1 MDAEIRTLRE
11 DELEAVLR
19 ANAAWFGEGF
29 SLPGVQAERPT
40 IEPNRYFVALD
51 GGQIVAGAGAATF
64 QLTVP
69 GGATVPCAGLTAVGT
84 LPTHRRRGL
93 GTALMKRQLEHAREH
108 GDPVSYLWAS
118 EAIIYQRFGF
128 GLGAWAGAFRIRR
141 EATGF
146 LRDVRTHGRLRLVER
161 DEAIK
166 LIPDVYERVRLA
178 RPGAIDRSPAWLEYR
193 FHHHDE
199 HHRDKETSPRFFAIY
214 ETASGVDGYV
224 TYTIKDLWEHGGPK
238 QELEVDELVAA
249 TDEAYA
255 ALWRYCFDVDL
266 VRTVTGWKR
275 PVDEPL
281 LQMLVEPRAL
291 NFRLRDG
298 TWVRLVDVAAA
309 LEARR
314 YSHEGRAVLELDDE
328 FAPWNDGTYEL
339 DGGPEGATCRPSSA
353 EPDVSM
359 RVEDLAAAYL
369 GAVSFRALASAGRI
383 VERKPGALRTADAMF
398 SSTVAPWCPWI
409 F

>member
-1 MDAEIRTLRE
+1 MNAEIRKLRE

-19 ANAAWFGEGF
+19 ANAAWFGERF
-29 SLPGVQAERPT
+29 SATAADAERPT
-40 IEPNRYFVALD
+40 IQPDRYFVALEGD
-51 GGQIVAGAGAATF
+51 QIVAGAGAATF

-69 GGATVPCAGLTAVGT
+69 GGNTLPCAGLTAVGT

-93 GTALMKRQLEHAREH
+93 GTALMKRQLEHAREN

-118 EAIIYQRFGF
+118 EAVIYQRFGF
-128 GLGAWAGAFRIRR
+128 GLGSWAGAFRIRR

-146 LRDVRTHGRLRLVER
+146 LREVRTSGRLRLVER
-161 DEAIK
+161 DEALK
-166 LIPDVYERVRLA
+166 LIPDVYERVRRE

-193 FHHHDE
+193 FHHQDE
-199 HHRDKETSPRFFAIY
+199 HHRDKDSSPPFYAIHETGNGA
-214 ETASGVDGYV
+214 DGYV
-224 TYTIKDLWEHGGPK
+224 VYSIKDLWDHGGPR
-238 QELEVDELVAA
+238 QELEIDELVAA
-249 TDEAYA
+249 TDDAHA

-281 LQMLVEPRAL
+281 LHMLVEPRAL

-298 TWVRLVDVAAA
+298 TWVRLVDVAGA
-309 LEARR
+309 LEGRS
-314 YSHEGRAVLELDDE
+314 YSHEGRVVLELDDE

-339 DGGPEGATCRPSSA
+339 DGGPDGATCRPSSA
-353 EPDVSM
+353 EPDLSL
-359 RVEDLAAAYL
+359 RVEDLAATYL
-369 GAVSFRALASAGRI
+369 GAISFRALAAAGR
-383 VERKPGALRTADAMF
+383 VTERTPGALKTADAMF
-398 SSTVAPWCPWI
+398 SSAVAPWCPWI